1 MNVRLRVMSYNVRYF
16 GHALRG
22 LASTRRSKLGIA
34 RGIATLDPA
43 PDVICLQEVETSSLR
58 ANIAARKPRGETQ
71 LESFMDALSQAWG
84 GAACPYE
91 ALYFR
96 AHTYGPAR
104 WPIYT
109 TGLAVLVN
117 TRSADITS
125 HNAHAPQSITHHV
138 SQLRGLKQ
146 SRICAHVRVTPRGGG
161 ALHVFNTHLS
171 LPSVFAKEFWD
182 ESAKMGL
189 GPNQLAEAR
198 SLARFVAQGAED
210 EPLVVMGDFNAAPA
224 TPVFRELVDAHGW
237 ESAQAAAGIINPLRR
252 DGFAT
257 AGFTRLRMHLDHVFG
272 ANGVR
277 FLDMRDTAHFDDR
290 ASPFHGLSD
299 HSPQLAT
306 LAIPRAAAQR

>member
-1 MNVRLRVMSYNVRYF
+1 VSV
-16 GHALRG
+16 
-22 LASTRRSKLGIA
+22 
-34 RGIATLDPA
+34 P
-43 PDVICLQEVETSSLR
+43 
-58 ANIAARKPRGETQ
+58 
-71 LESFMDALSQAWG
+71 DALSQAWG
-84 GAACPYE
+84 GACPYE

-104 WPIYT
+104 WPMYT

-117 TRSADITS
+117 TRAVEVTA
-125 HNAHAPQSITHHV
+125 HNADAPQAITHHV
-138 SQLRGLKQ
+138 AQLRGLKQ
-146 SRICAHVRVTPRGGG
+146 SRICAHVRVTPRGGTEP
-161 ALHVFNTHLS
+161 LHVFNTHLS

-198 SLARFVAQGAED
+198 SLARFVRDGAGD

-224 TPVFRELVDAHGW
+224 TPVYRELVDAHGW

-257 AGFTRLRMHLDHVFG
+257 AGFLRLRMHLDHVFG

-290 ASPFHGLSD
+290 GSPFYGLSD
-299 HSPQLAT
+299 HAPQLAT
-306 LAIPRAAAQR
+306 LAIPASSAHR